1 MMQTWVSN
9 IPLGRVGEP
18 KEIVGPG
25 MGPTELPRV
34 EEGKAPDSSLSVA
47 WMAKPGPV
55 ASKTQVWLHDV
66 ESTCAQLVPAVGR
79 RLQA

>member
-1 MMQTWVSN
+1 MRSMIFPWRKKQNQTTR
-9 IPLGRVGEP
+9 LFQ
-18 KEIVGPG
+18 G

-66 ESTCAQLVPAVGR
+66 ESTCVQLVPAVGR